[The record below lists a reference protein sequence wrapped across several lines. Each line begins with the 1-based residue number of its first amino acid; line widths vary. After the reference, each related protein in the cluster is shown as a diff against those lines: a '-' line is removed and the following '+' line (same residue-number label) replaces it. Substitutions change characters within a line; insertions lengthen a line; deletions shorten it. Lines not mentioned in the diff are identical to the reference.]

1 MPYKILWLGGLGC
14 ALVAAI
20 AMGSAIKTE
29 TGWGGLGAVE
39 ICKLR
44 VN

>member
-1 MPYKILWLGGLGC
+1 MPYKILWLGSLGC

-29 TGWGGLGAVE
+29 IGWGWTWRGRTWQ
-39 ICKLR
+39 IKS
-44 VN
+44 